1 MNSKERV
8 RASIEH
14 RTPDR
19 VPIDFGSTAVTGMHV
34 SVVAAL
40 REQYGLPRHP
50 VKVIEPYQMLGE
62 IEPDLLDRAGID
74 TVPLPGSKNLF
85 GFRNEHWKE
94 FRTPWGQVVL
104 VPGQFNTRPAPQGG
118 IWLYPS
124 GDMTVPPSG
133 RMPASGYFFD
143 TIIRQEPIDEDHLNP
158 EDNLEEFKP
167 LSADDAAWYREQAA
181 LLKGSSR
188 AVVGGP
194 GGTAFGDIAL
204 VPAPFLKHP
213 KGIRDIEE
221 WYVSIAA
228 RKSYVRAVFEQ
239 QCAMA
244 LRNLAAFH
252 DIVGETLDVLF
263 VCGTDFGTQQSS
275 FCSVRTFEEMYLPW
289 YRQVNDWVHRHTH
302 WKTFKHSCGA
312 VEPFIGRFIDC
323 GFDILNPVQCSA
335 AGMDPVKLND
345 KYGDR
350 ITFWGGGADT
360 QQTLPFGTP
369 AQVRDEVLRRC
380 EIFARK
386 GGFVFNV
393 IHNVQARTPI
403 ANLAAALDAV
413 QEFQGSAARR

>member
-1 MNSKERV
+1 MNSKGRI
-8 RASIEH
+8 RTSIEH

-19 VPIDFGSTAVTGMHV
+19 VPVDFGSTAVTGMHV
-34 SVVAAL
+34 SAVAEL
-40 REQYGLPRHP
+40 RQHFGLPSHP

-62 IEPDLLDRAGID
+62 IEPDLLDLAGID
-74 TVPLPGSKNLF
+74 TVPMPGAKTLF

-104 VPGQFNTRPAPQGG
+104 VPGQFNTRSDPQGG
-118 IWLYPS
+118 VLIYPA
-124 GDMTVPPSG
+124 GDTTAPPSG

-143 TIIRQEPIDEDHLNP
+143 TIIRQEPIDDEKLNP
-158 EDNLEEFKP
+158 EDNLEEFTA
-167 LSADDAAWYREQAA
+167 LSDEDTAWYRTQAA
-181 LLKGSSR
+181 ALCNSPR

-204 VPAPFLKHP
+204 VPAPFLKRP
-213 KGIRDIEE
+213 RGIRDIEE

-228 RKSYVRAVFEQ
+228 RKGYVRTVFER

-244 LRNLAAFH
+244 LHNLAAFH
-252 DIVGETLDVLF
+252 AIVGETLDVLF
-263 VCGTDFGTQQSS
+263 VCGTDFGTQHSS
-275 FCSVRTFEEMYLPW
+275 FCSVRTFEDLYMPW
-289 YRQVNDWVHRHTH
+289 YQQVNDWVHRHTT

-312 VEPFIGRFIDC
+312 VEPFISRFIDC

-335 AGMDPVKLND
+335 AGMDPARLKE

-369 AQVRDEVLRRC
+369 AQVREEVLKRC
-380 EIFARK
+380 EIFARG

-403 ANLAAALDAV
+403 PNLVAALEAV
-413 QEFQGSAARR
+413 RDFQGV